1 MLVSRVQRVPHAERP
16 FSPHELA
23 DLLVGEEHRAVTAA
37 IMEIADIAD
46 RAMAEDRAFE
56 TGRASPERAVGLALR
71 ARDRAALE
79 AADLID
85 ITDPAEE
92 D

>member
-1 MLVSRVQRVPHAERP
+1 
-16 FSPHELA
+16 
-23 DLLVGEEHRAVTAA
+23 
-37 IMEIADIAD
+37 MEIGEIAD

-56 TGRASPERAVGLALR
+56 TGRASPVRSVGLALR

-92 D
+92 N